1 LPVVDATGFQ
11 NFPDEFSR
19 QGRMTI
25 MPCFSRV
32 LSLPLA
38 GMLLLSPLM
47 PLSAAPRLTET
58 THPPALTEDQR
69 ILHVLNRLGYGPRP
83 GDVERIRRLGLRQYI
98 AQQLHPETIDDSAV
112 EARLKRLPMLEVPTA
127 DLVRLEAEARQMR
140 QEILRR
146 QGGNLPENPGEALAK
161 LPPEERRQMMERYR
175 EAFGDEKRNPR
186 RMVSDLQQAKL
197 LRAVYSER
205 QLQEVM
211 TDFWF
216 NHFNVFAG
224 KNLVRV
230 FLSEYERDAIRPHA
244 LGRFEDLLRATAHS
258 PAMLFYLDNWQSV
271 TPDLKLPGRER
282 RPLGGVRPG
291 NGQPGQWPLGRG
303 GFGRGRLGPGGIFNR
318 GGMQRPF
325 PPPAQAGSKP
335 ATPPNP
341 GAAQRR
347 QPGINENY
355 ARELLELHTLGVDGG
370 YTQKDVQE
378 VARCFTG
385 WSIHQPFGGQRRDRF
400 ARPGMPGAADVPPGS
415 FIYRDWAHDQ
425 GEKVVLG
432 VKIPAGGGKRDGDMV
447 LTLLARHPS
456 TARFIATK
464 LCRRFVADEPPAGLV
479 ARVAATFERTQGDIR
494 ACLQTIF
501 ESPEFFDPA
510 VYQAKVKT
518 PLEFVASTL
527 RAAGAEITDA
537 QVLTGALA
545 RMGMPLYGCQ
555 PPTGYKD
562 VAEAWVNTGALLNRL
577 NFALVLASGNL
588 PGVKLP
594 PTASGDDGRA
604 LIETLLA
611 RYVGGSVSETTYR
624 ALEDIVGDRT
634 RLKVRTP
641 TTPNNEPVLEE
652 DGDAENDDA
661 SMMPAMPRPRRTPG
675 KAFAPGVN
683 PAMRR
688 YDLALEALAQADTP
702 LPLTAQLTGLILG
715 SPEFQRR

>member
-1 LPVVDATGFQ
+1 MLYVFR
-11 NFPDEFSR
+11 ERSR
-19 QGRMTI
+19 A
-25 MPCFSRV
+25 
-32 LSLPLA
+32 LSLSLA
-38 GMLLLSPLM
+38 GLLCLSPLM
-47 PLSAAPRLTET
+47 PLSAVARSTDAPPRL
-58 THPPALTEDQR
+58 ALNEEQR

-83 GDVERIRRLGLRQYI
+83 GDVERVRRLGLRQYI

-112 EARLKRLPMLEVPTA
+112 QARLKSLPMLDVPTA
-127 DLVRLEAEARQMR
+127 ELVALEAQARQMR
-140 QEILRR
+140 QEVLRR
-146 QGGNLPENPGEALAK
+146 QGDSAPENPGEALAK
-161 LPPEERRQMMERYR
+161 LPPEERRQIVERYR
-175 EAFGDEKRNPR
+175 EVFGDEKRNPR

-205 QLQEVM
+205 QLHEVM

-230 FLSEYERDAIRPHA
+230 FLNEYERDVIRPHA

-282 RPLGGVRPG
+282 RPLGGLRPG
-291 NGQPGQWPLGRG
+291 NGQAVPGPIGQGQLGRG
-303 GFGRGRLGPGGIFNR
+303 GFGRGRLGQGGIFSR
-318 GGMQRPF
+318 GRTQRPF
-325 PPPAQAGSKP
+325 PPPMRPSAETGSETAP
-335 ATPPNP
+335 PPNP

-385 WSIHQPFGGQRRDRF
+385 WSIHQPFGGQRRDRL
-400 ARPGMPGAADVPPGS
+400 ARFGMPGAADVPPGA

-425 GEKVVLG
+425 GEKIVLG
-432 VKIPAGGGKRDGDMV
+432 TRIPAGGGKQDGEMV
-447 LTLLARHPS
+447 LTLLARHPA
-456 TARFIATK
+456 TAKFIATK
-464 LCRRFVADEPPAGLV
+464 LCRRFVADEPPASLV
-479 ARVAATFERTQGDIR
+479 AKVAATFERTQGDIR
-494 ACLQTIF
+494 ACLQTLF
-501 ESPEFFDPA
+501 DAPEFFDPA
-510 VYQAKVKT
+510 FYQAKVKT

-527 RAAGAEITDA
+527 RAADANITDA
-537 QVLTGALA
+537 QGLVGALA
-545 RMGMPLYGCQ
+545 RMGMPPYGCQ

-594 PTASGDDGRA
+594 PTTSGTDSQA
-604 LIETLLA
+604 LVETLLA
-611 RYVGGSVSETTYR
+611 RYVSGGVSPTTHQ
-624 ALEDIVGDRT
+624 ALQEVISDRT
-634 RLKVRTP
+634 RLKVRKPNTP
-641 TTPNNEPVLEE
+641 DGEPLLDDE
-652 DGDAENDDA
+652 DQGEDPEDADFT
-661 SMMPAMPRPRRTPG
+661 MPARPRPQRTPR
-675 KAFAPGVN
+675 KAPTPGMT
-683 PAMRR
+683 PGMRR
-688 YDLALEALAQADTP
+688 YDLALEALAQTDRP

>member
-1 LPVVDATGFQ
+1 
-11 NFPDEFSR
+11 
-19 QGRMTI
+19 
-25 MPCFSRV
+25 MPHFSRV
-32 LSLPLA
+32 LRLSLA
-38 GMLLLSPLM
+38 GLLLLSPLM
-47 PLSAAPRLTET
+47 PLSAAPRSTKPT
-58 THPPALTEDQR
+58 PPSALTDDQR

-83 GDVERIRRLGLRQYI
+83 GEVERVRRLGLRQYI

-112 EARLKRLPMLEVPTA
+112 EARLKHLPMLEAPTA
-127 DLVRLEAEARQMR
+127 ELVRLEAEARQMR
-140 QEILRR
+140 QEVLRR

-175 EAFGDEKRNPR
+175 AAFGDEKRNPR

-282 RPLGGVRPG
+282 RPGVMRPG
-291 NGQPGQWPLGRG
+291 NGQPGQGPLGRG
-303 GFGRGRLGPGGIFNR
+303 GFGRRQGEFGRGRLGQGGIFNR
-318 GGMQRPF
+318 GDGAQRPF
-325 PPPAQAGSKP
+325 PPMRPPVQGGSEPAS
-335 ATPPNP
+335 PPKP

-400 ARPGMPGAADVPPGS
+400 ARFGMPAADVPPGS

-456 TARFIATK
+456 TAKFIATK

-479 ARVAATFERTQGDIR
+479 ASVAATFERTQGDIR
-494 ACLQTIF
+494 ACLQTLF
-501 ESPEFFDPA
+501 ESSEFFDPA

-527 RAAGAEITDA
+527 RAAGAEVTDA
-537 QVLTGALA
+537 QALTGALA

-577 NFALVLASGNL
+577 NFALAVASGNL
-588 PGVKLP
+588 PGVRLP
-594 PTASGDDGRA
+594 ATVSSEDSKA

-611 RYVGGSVSETTYR
+611 RYVGGSVSETTHR
-624 ALEDIVGDRT
+624 ALEEIISDRT

-641 TTPNNEPVLEE
+641 TTPDNDVAVDDEDAEE
-652 DGDAENDDA
+652 DDDTA
-661 SMMPAMPRPRRTPG
+661 MPAMPRPRRKPA
-675 KAFAPGVN
+675 KAFAPGMT
-683 PAMRR
+683 PAIRR
-688 YDLALEALAQADTP
+688 YDMALEALAQADTP

>member
-1 LPVVDATGFQ
+1 MLCLLPGLSGNLTRGWHLVV
-11 NFPDEFSR
+11 
-19 QGRMTI
+19 
-25 MPCFSRV
+25 V
-32 LSLPLA
+32 
-38 GMLLLSPLM
+38 GMLLLAPFAS
-47 PLSAAPRLTET
+47 LSATPQVTKTALPA
-58 THPPALTEDQR
+58 ALTEDQR

-98 AQQLHPETIDDSAV
+98 AQQLHPETIDDSAL
-112 EARLKRLPMLEVPTA
+112 EARLKNLPTLAIPTA
-127 DLVRLEAEARQMR
+127 ELVNLEAQARQMR
-140 QEILRR
+140 QEFLRR
-146 QGGNLPENPGEALAK
+146 QGSKLPENPGEALAK
-161 LPPEERRQMMERYR
+161 LPPEERRQVLKRYR
-175 EAFGDEKRNPR
+175 ETFGDEKHTPR
-186 RMVSDLQQAKL
+186 RVVSDLQQAKL

-205 QLQEVM
+205 QLHEVM

-224 KNLVRV
+224 KGLVRV
-230 FLSEYERDAIRPHA
+230 FLNEYERDVIRPHA

-282 RPLGGVRPG
+282 RPFGGMRPG
-291 NGQPGQWPLGRG
+291 NGQPGQGFPSRGDLGW
-303 GFGRGRLGPGGIFNR
+303 GRLGHGGLFNR
-318 GGMQRPF
+318 GRGVQRPF
-325 PPPAQAGSKP
+325 PPPMHLPHETGTQP
-335 ATPPNP
+335 VLPPNP
-341 GAAQRR
+341 GVAQRR

-385 WSIHQPFGGQRRDRF
+385 WSIHQPFGGQRRDRL
-400 ARPGMPGAADVPPGS
+400 ARFGMPAADVPPGS

-456 TARFIATK
+456 TASFIATK
-464 LCRRFVADEPPAGLV
+464 LCRRFVADEPPASLV
-479 ARVAATFERTQGDIR
+479 AKVAATFERTQGDIR

-510 VYQAKVKT
+510 FYQAKVKT

-527 RAAGAEITDA
+527 RATGAEITDA
-537 QVLTGALA
+537 QVLIGALA

-562 VAEAWVNTGALLNRL
+562 VAEAWVNTGAMLNRL
-577 NFALVLASGNL
+577 NFTLVVASGNL
-588 PGVKLP
+588 PGVRLP
-594 PTASGDDGRA
+594 ATASGDTGRA

-611 RYVGGSVSETTYR
+611 RYIGGTVSETTHR
-624 ALEDIVGDRT
+624 ALEEVVSNRT
-634 RLKVRTP
+634 CLKVHTP
-641 TTPNNEPVLEE
+641 TTVDNAPVWDDETPE
-652 DGDAENDDA
+652 DNDT
-661 SMMPAMPRPRRTPG
+661 STMPATPWPRRTPG
-675 KAFAPGVN
+675 KVFAPGMN
-683 PAMRR
+683 PAIRR
-688 YDLALEALAQADTP
+688 YDLALETLAQSDTP
-702 LPLTAQLTGLILG
+702 LSLAAQLTGLILG

>member
-1 LPVVDATGFQ
+1 
-11 NFPDEFSR
+11 
-19 QGRMTI
+19 
-25 MPCFSRV
+25 MPHFSRV
-32 LSLPLA
+32 LRLSLA
-38 GMLLLSPLM
+38 GLLLLSPLM
-47 PLSAAPRLTET
+47 PLSAAPRSTET
-58 THPPALTEDQR
+58 TRPSALTEDQR

-83 GDVERIRRLGLRQYI
+83 GDVERVRRLGLRQYI

-112 EARLKRLPMLEVPTA
+112 EARLKRLPMLETPTA
-127 DLVRLEAEARQMR
+127 ELVRLEAEARQMR
-140 QEILRR
+140 QEVLRR

-175 EAFGDEKRNPR
+175 AAFGDEKRNPR
-186 RMVSDLQQAKL
+186 RMVSDLQEAKL

-205 QLQEVM
+205 QLHEVM

-271 TPDLKLPGRER
+271 TPDLKLPGRGQ
-282 RPLGGVRPG
+282 RPGGIRPG
-291 NGQPGQWPLGRG
+291 NGQPGQSPLGRG
-303 GFGRGRLGPGGIFNR
+303 GFGRGRLGQGGIFNR
-318 GGMQRPF
+318 GRVQRPF
-325 PPPAQAGSKP
+325 PPMRPPVQGGSEPAS
-335 ATPPNP
+335 PPKS

-400 ARPGMPGAADVPPGS
+400 VRFGMPGAADVPPGS

-456 TARFIATK
+456 TAKFIATK

-479 ARVAATFERTQGDIR
+479 TRVAATFERTQGDIR
-494 ACLQTIF
+494 ACLQTLF

-510 VYQAKVKT
+510 VYQAKIKT

-527 RAAGAEITDA
+527 RAAGAEVTDA
-537 QVLTGALA
+537 QALTGALA

-577 NFALVLASGNL
+577 NFALAVASGNL
-588 PGVKLP
+588 PGVRLP
-594 PTASGDDGRA
+594 ATASSEDSKA

-611 RYVGGSVSETTYR
+611 RYVGGSVSETTR
-624 ALEDIVGDRT
+624 QALEEIIGDRT

-641 TTPNNEPVLEE
+641 VTPGNDVAVDDEDAEE
-652 DGDAENDDA
+652 DDDTA
-661 SMMPAMPRPRRTPG
+661 MPAMPRPWRKPA
-675 KAFAPGVN
+675 KAFAPGMT
-683 PAMRR
+683 PAIRR
-688 YDLALEALAQADTP
+688 YDMALEALAQADTP

>member
-1 LPVVDATGFQ
+1 
-11 NFPDEFSR
+11 
-19 QGRMTI
+19 
-25 MPCFSRV
+25 MPHFSRV
-32 LSLPLA
+32 LRLSLA
-38 GMLLLSPLM
+38 GLLLLSPLM
-47 PLSAAPRLTET
+47 PLSAAPRSTET
-58 THPPALTEDQR
+58 TRPSALTEDQR

-83 GDVERIRRLGLRQYI
+83 GDVERVRRLGLRQYI

-112 EARLKRLPMLEVPTA
+112 EARLKRLPMLETPTA

-140 QEILRR
+140 QEVLRR

-175 EAFGDEKRNPR
+175 ATFGDEKRNPR
-186 RMVSDLQQAKL
+186 RMVSDLQEAKL

-271 TPDLKLPGRER
+271 TPDLKLPGRGQ
-282 RPLGGVRPG
+282 RPGGIRPG
-291 NGQPGQWPLGRG
+291 NGQPGQSPLGRG
-303 GFGRGRLGPGGIFNR
+303 GFGRGRLGQGGIFNR
-318 GGMQRPF
+318 GRVQRPF
-325 PPPAQAGSKP
+325 PPMRPPVQGGSEPAS
-335 ATPPNP
+335 PPKS

-400 ARPGMPGAADVPPGS
+400 VRFGMPGAADVPPGS

-456 TARFIATK
+456 TAKFIATK

-479 ARVAATFERTQGDIR
+479 TRVAATFERTQGDIR
-494 ACLQTIF
+494 ACLQTLF

-510 VYQAKVKT
+510 VYQAKIKT

-527 RAAGAEITDA
+527 RAAGAEVTDA
-537 QVLTGALA
+537 QALIGALA

-588 PGVKLP
+588 PGVRLP
-594 PTASGDDGRA
+594 ATASSEDNKA

-611 RYVGGSVSETTYR
+611 RYVGGSVSETTR
-624 ALEDIVGDRT
+624 QALEEIIGDRT

-641 TTPNNEPVLEE
+641 VTPGNDVAVDDEDAEE
-652 DGDAENDDA
+652 DDDTA
-661 SMMPAMPRPRRTPG
+661 MPAMPRPWRKPA
-675 KAFAPGVN
+675 KAFAPGMT
-683 PAMRR
+683 PAIRR
-688 YDLALEALAQADTP
+688 YDMALEALAQADTP